1 VVSERAHDASSK
13 MVTAMA
19 KTAAD
24 LILDAEFMNAVK
36 QEFETPGV
44 DAGYDPSK

>member
-1 VVSERAHDASSK
+1 

-19 KTAAD
+19 ETAAD
-24 LILDAEFMNAVK
+24 LILDAELMKAVK
-36 QEFETPGV
+36 QEFETAGG